1 MNTATFDTHA
11 ALRALTRAG
20 VATEHAEAI
29 ADTVR
34 IAVSEGV
41 ATKTDIADMR
51 ADIAALDAKIAALE
65 TRLTVRMVALGGAIV
80 AVMAALKFFG

>member
-1 MNTATFDTHA
+1 MSATTFDTHA

-20 VATEHAEAI
+20 VAAEHAEAI
-29 ADTVR
+29 TDTVR
-34 IAVSEGV
+34 VAVSEGI
-41 ATKTDIADMR
+41 AAKADI

-80 AVMAALKFFG
+80 AVMAALKLFG